1 MRLMFKNCH
10 AYNPPG
16 HDVVLMADELRGVF
30 ESRFAK
36 VSESMSSMRVF
47 QLP

>member
-10 AYNPPG
+10 TYNPPG
-16 HDVVLMADELRGVF
+16 HDVVIMADELRGVF

-36 VSESMSSMRVF
+36 VIIIIHNNYYENNN
-47 QLP
+47 